1 MEKDVKQ
8 LVEGYEKFI
17 VSVVKIKK
25 TLGAPGTT
33 LSNSDLEEPKG
44 IYKHRSFVGQLM
56 LYNTKLGPDVA
67 NSARELA
74 VHMSH
79 HGPEHLKVLGLLI
92 GYLKGKNKK
101 GIIIRKNKSLKA
113 VMF

>member
-1 MEKDVKQ
+1 MTMEKDVKQ

-44 IYKHRSFVGQLM
+44 IYKHRSFVGRLM

-67 NSARELA
+67 NSASELE
-74 VHMSH
+74 VH
-79 HGPEHLKVLGLLI
+79 
-92 GYLKGKNKK
+92 
-101 GIIIRKNKSLKA
+101 IIHPGSENWK
-113 VMF
+113 